1 MHIDLRACTVL
12 YFNVSTYIKGVGT
25 ILTDQL
31 TILFEE
37 IVGKE
42 NVQTSSVHRLA
53 YSYDATAQFQAMPDA
68 VLSPRNTKEV
78 SEIVRLCQSKK
89 IPIIP
94 RGSGTNLAA
103 GTVPSSG
110 GIVLL
115 FKHMNKILELDEE
128 NLTVTVQP
136 GVITKDLIEYVE
148 QFDLFY
154 PPDPSSMKISTIGG
168 NINENSGG
176 LRGLKYGV
184 TRDYVCGLEVVLANG
199 DIIRT
204 GGKLAKDVAGYDLTS
219 LFVGSEG
226 TLGIITEAT
235 LSLIPKPVYKETM
248 LAFYDSL
255 EQAAETVSSIIA
267 NKIIPATL
275 EFMDQATLEVIEEF
289 AKIGLPTDVE
299 AVLLI
304 EQDGKEESVK
314 REMEQIEQICR
325 ENHARN
331 VSVAKDEKEA
341 ENLKTARRAALSAL
355 ARKTPTT
362 ILEDATVPRS
372 KIAEMV
378 RAIRRIATKYNVTI
392 CTFGHAGDGNLHPTC
407 LTDVRNKEEIERVE
421 QAFAEIFQAAIELG
435 GTITGEHGVGE
446 MKAPYLEW
454 KLGRE
459 GVEVMKKIKDALDP
473 THIFNPGKVF
483 AKSAKKRVVVAGG
496 NDSPAA
502 ENPSRV

>member
-1 MHIDLRACTVL
+1 MLSEKFIGLL
-12 YFNVSTYIKGVGT
+12 K
-25 ILTDQL
+25 
-31 TILFEE
+31 E
-37 IVGKE
+37 IVGEE
-42 NVQTSSVHRLA
+42 NVQASTVHRLA
-53 YSYDATAQFQAMPDA
+53 YSYDATAQYQSLPDA
-68 VLSPRNTKEV
+68 IVSPRNTKEV
-78 SEIVRLCQSKK
+78 SEIIRLCQSKK
-89 IPIIP
+89 IPIVP

-115 FKHMNKILELDEE
+115 FKHMNKIIELDEE

-136 GVITKDLIEYVE
+136 GVITKDLIDYVE
-148 QFDLFY
+148 KFDLFY

-184 TRDYVCGLEVVLANG
+184 TRDYVYGLEVVMANG
-199 DIIRT
+199 DIVKT

-226 TLGIITEAT
+226 TLGIVTEAT
-235 LSLIPKPVYKETM
+235 LKLLPKPTYKETM

-255 EQAAETVSSIIA
+255 EHAAETVSKIIA
-267 NKIIPATL
+267 SKIIPATL
-275 EFMDQATLEVIEEF
+275 EFMDQATIEVVEEYT
-289 AKIGLPTDVE
+289 KIGLPTDVE
-299 AVLLI
+299 AVLLL
-304 EQDGKEESVK
+304 EQDGPEEVVRDEMK
-314 REMEQIEQICR
+314 RMEQVCKA
-325 ENHARN
+325 NHARK
-331 VSVAKDEKEA
+331 VTLASTQEEA
-341 ENLKTARRAALSAL
+341 EDLRTARRVALSAL

-378 RAIRRIATKYNVTI
+378 RKIRSIAEKHNVTI

-407 LTDVRNKEEIERVE
+407 LTDARNKEEMERVE
-421 QAFAEIFQAAIELG
+421 EAFAEIFSASIDLG

-454 KLGRE
+454 KLGKE
-459 GVEVMKKIKDALDP
+459 GIHVMKSIKDALDP
-473 THIFNPGKVF
+473 THIMNPGKVF
-483 AKSAKKRVVVAGG
+483 AKSSKKRVVVT
-496 NDSPAA
+496 NDTNSSSTK
-502 ENPSRV
+502 NTTRV